1 MKRIER
7 LHVCQ
12 PFRDDVRFA
21 QRRHAWYGQDAT
33 AIPECHASSNR
44 RMTEPALITWRRPLA
59 NARCRI
65 ST

>member
-1 MKRIER
+1 VVATDC
-7 LHVCQ
+7 LHLAVG
-12 PFRDDVRFA
+12 
-21 QRRHAWYGQDAT
+21 WYGQDVT

-44 RMTEPALITWRRPLA
+44 RVTEPALITWRRPLS